1 MPNILGPRVTPRASE
16 DASTPADNQP
26 DSKNNGY
33 TPPTSEEMAPMRSEY
48 MAELASRDQ
57 LLYIEAV
64 SEHGVALLTLDRPTG
79 QLLRWTDSWV
89 QWAQRMQVRTVLY
102 AGQRQPLSADM

>member
-1 MPNILGPRVTPRASE
+1 
-16 DASTPADNQP
+16 
-26 DSKNNGY
+26 
-33 TPPTSEEMAPMRSEY
+33 MRSEY

-79 QLLRWTDSWV
+79 QLLRRTDSWV

-102 AGQRQPLSADM
+102 AGQRQPLSVDM